1 MRGFCA
7 SSGILLLLTTLAGT
21 RAAAAQTP
29 PASPLSPLTF
39 PGTIVPPPTWPY
51 EPLPR
56 RPIRPKHRNEAM
68 MIAGIVLSI
77 AGVALSI
84 AGAGMCANENACP
97 AGLLIVLPLGGTVFP
112 GVGIP
117 LWVNGAKPWRSWD
130 PDPVATSGLSTFT
143 AGWAF

>member
-1 MRGFCA
+1 M
-7 SSGILLLLTTLAGT
+7 
-21 RAAAAQTP
+21 
-29 PASPLSPLTF
+29 
-39 PGTIVPPPTWPY
+39 WPY
-51 EPLPR
+51 ESLPR
-56 RPIRPKHRNEAM
+56 RSIRPKHRNEAM

-77 AGVALSI
+77 AGAALSI

-117 LWVNGAKPWRSWD
+117 LWVNGAKQWSSWD
-130 PDPVATSGLSTFT
+130 PDPAATSRLSPFS